1 MKRFMTSIV
10 ILGLLALS
18 GVTISEVRAGVR
30 LRQVPNAPAASPTPS
45 EARAIFYALLDE
57 RSVAVENGVYSRIEP
72 LYAHIE
78 GADGLPAG
86 SRAPRME
93 RG

>member
-30 LRQVPNAPAASPTPS
+30 LRQVPNAPAASPRRARPGPS
-45 EARAIFYALLDE
+45 FTRC
-57 RSVAVENGVYSRIEP
+57 
-72 LYAHIE
+72 
-78 GADGLPAG
+78 
-86 SRAPRME
+86 
-93 RG
+93 